1 MKKATTR
8 DVGQVANLR
17 SRRQIGNLPHA
28 SRGAITVPI
37 ADRQGHVKVDR
48 RLLRRAVQRVLRM
61 AGVSKAAIS
70 VAIVDDDMI
79 SRLNWKFL
87 RHRGPAD
94 VLSFPLDDCGCLEGE
109 VIASAEMAERC
120 APRYGWTAHDELLLY
135 VVHGTLHLV
144 GHDDRTARQ
153 QAEMQQKETDVLQ
166 KLGIARR

>member
-1 MKKATTR
+1 MKQATTR
-8 DVGQVANLR
+8 
-17 SRRQIGNLPHA
+17 
-28 SRGAITVPI
+28 RGAIMVPI

-48 RLLRRAVQRVLRM
+48 RLLRQAVQQVLRM

-70 VAIVDDDMI
+70 VAIVDDESI

-94 VLSFPLDDCGCLEGE
+94 VLSFPLDDGECLEGE
-109 VIASAEMAERC
+109 VIASAETAARR
-120 APRYGWTAHDELLLY
+120 APRYGWAAHDELLLY

-153 QAEMQQKETDVLQ
+153 QAEMRRKEQEVLEG
-166 KLGIARR
+166 LGIARR